1 MIFSDLRPQRI
12 VSLFIKAI
20 FLFYWRVIYS
30 LRIGKKKNQ
39 QKRILFVAIP
49 EIHTVRWMR
58 QISDQNWD
66 IHLFPAMDR
75 GAVHAEME
83 DVIVHYSFYSRRSEK
98 CGRVKA
104 IGIPL
109 ISNALTQL
117 IIELVKKFVP
127 DYRDFQ
133 LRWLIARIK
142 PDIVH
147 SLEFQHAGYLVLTA
161 KQSCGDRF
169 PVWIAT
175 NWGSDIYLFGRLQ
188 EHKWRIGQILALCDY
203 YSCECCRDVL
213 LAISFGAKE
222 ENILPVFPNTGGFN
236 LQKVAE
242 LRQDGATSERRF
254 IMLKGYWGWAYR
266 SLVGLRALERC
277 ADILEGYTV
286 VIYLGFNWEIRIAA
300 ELFTLNT
307 GIPVIFLPLVSH
319 EEMLSYH
326 GRARVSI
333 GINISDAISTSFLEA
348 LVMGSFPIQTH
359 TSCANEWIEDGR
371 TGILVPPE
379 DPEIIE
385 RAIRR
390 ALTDDDLVNQ
400 AADENWVTAVNR
412 LDEKKLKLKTLE
424 FYRQVQP

>member
-1 MIFSDLRPQRI
+1 MKFTDLRLKKMI
-12 VSLFIKAI
+12 SLAIKAI
-20 FLFYWRVIYS
+20 FLFYWLFIYS
-30 LRIGKKKNQ
+30 LRIGKSKNKT
-39 QKRILFVAIP
+39 KRILFVAIP
-49 EIHTVRWMR
+49 EIHTVRWLR

-66 IHLFPAMDR
+66 IHLFPAMDS
-75 GAVHAEME
+75 GTVHAEME
-83 DVIVHYSFYSRRSEK
+83 NIVVHYSFYRRRSHK
-98 CGRVKA
+98 QGIVKA
-104 IGIPL
+104 MGIPL
-109 ISNALTQL
+109 VSNALTVL
-117 IIELVKKFVP
+117 MIELVKKFVP

-133 LRWLIARIK
+133 LKWLIGRIK

-161 KQSCGDRF
+161 KQNCRDRF
-169 PVWIAT
+169 PIWIAT
-175 NWGSDIYLFGRLQ
+175 NWGSDIYLFGRLH
-188 EHKWRIGQILALCDY
+188 EHKWRIEQILSLCDY

-222 ENILPVFPNTGGFN
+222 ENILPVFPNTGGFD
-236 LQKVAE
+236 LQKVAA
-242 LRQDGATSERRF
+242 LRQAGATSERRL

-307 GIPVIFLPLVSH
+307 GIPVTFLPLVSH
-319 EEMLSYH
+319 EEILSYH
-326 GRARVSI
+326 GRARISI

-385 RAIRR
+385 KAIRR
-390 ALTDDDLVNQ
+390 ALADDVLVDR

-412 LDEKKLKLKTLE
+412 LDERKLKLKTLE

>member
-1 MIFSDLRPQRI
+1 MRFTDLRPKRF
-12 VSLFIKAI
+12 VPLFIKAM
-20 FLFYWRVIYS
+20 LQLYWELIYS
-30 LRIGKKKNQ
+30 VRMGMVKRKS
-39 QKRILFVAIP
+39 KRILFVAIP
-49 EIHTVRWMR
+49 EIHTVRWIR

-66 IHLFPAMDR
+66 IHLFPAIDR
-75 GAVHAEME
+75 GAVHSEME
-83 DVIVHYSFYSRRSEK
+83 DVVVHYSFYSKRDGNDYK
-98 CGRVKA
+98 VKS

-109 ISNALTQL
+109 ISSYITLGM
-117 IIELVKKFVP
+117 IEIMKKFVP
-127 DYRDFQ
+127 DYRDVQ
-133 LRWLIARIK
+133 LKWLIGKIK

-147 SLEFQHAGYLVLTA
+147 SLEFQHAGYLVLAA
-161 KQSCGDRF
+161 KRTFKGKF

-175 NWGSDIYLFGRLQ
+175 NWGSDIYLFGRLH
-188 EHKWRIGQILALCDY
+188 EHKDRIQQILSSCDY
-203 YSCECCRDVL
+203 YSCECCRDAL

-222 ENILPVFPNTGGFN
+222 ETILPVFPNTGGYD
-236 LQKVAE
+236 LQRVTE
-242 LRQDGATSERRF
+242 LKHPGPTSERRI

-307 GIPVIFLPLVSH
+307 GIPVTFLPLVSH
-319 EEMLSYH
+319 DEMLSYH
-326 GRARVSI
+326 GRARISI

-385 RAIRR
+385 KAIRR
-390 ALTDDDLVNQ
+390 ALTDDALVNQ
-400 AADENWVTAVNR
+400 AAEENWTTAINR
-412 LDEKKLKLKTLE
+412 LDENILKLKTLD
-424 FYRQVQP
+424 FYKRVQL